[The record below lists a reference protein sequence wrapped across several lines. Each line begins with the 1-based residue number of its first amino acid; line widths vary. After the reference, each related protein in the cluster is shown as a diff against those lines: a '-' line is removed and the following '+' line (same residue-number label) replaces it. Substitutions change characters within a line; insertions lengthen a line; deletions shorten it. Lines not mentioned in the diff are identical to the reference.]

1 MSAQEPAVRETQ
13 ARQGAALIP
22 EAQAR
27 QRAALIM
34 DRRYSYR
41 ARIADF
47 AELTKPRITFL
58 VLITTLV
65 GFYMGSREH
74 LDLMLLFHTIL
85 GTALVASG
93 ASALNQFFER
103 ELDARMV
110 RTRNRPLP
118 DGRVFPIEALIF
130 SAVISAAGVVYLILF
145 VNVLTGALGAA
156 TLAGYILV
164 YTPLKTRTK
173 LCTLIGAIPGAAP
186 PMMGWTAARGEI
198 DAVALSL
205 FAILFLWQMPHFF
218 AIAWIFTED
227 YARAG
232 FSIHTSGERTGR
244 QIIFYCCA
252 LIPVSVLPTF
262 FGLTGMTYLLGA
274 ILLGFTYLGYGFAV
288 ALFRSNTH
296 AHRLLRVS
304 VLYLPALLVLMMI
317 DKI

>member
-1 MSAQEPAVRETQ
+1 MSAQQPAVRE
-13 ARQGAALIP
+13 AA
-22 EAQAR
+22 AR
-27 QRAALIM
+27 QRAE
-34 DRRYSYR
+34 YV
-41 ARIADF
+41 ADLV
-47 AELTKPRITFL
+47 ELTKPRITFL
-58 VLITTLV
+58 VLVTTLV
-65 GFYMGSREH
+65 GFYMGSTRG
-74 LDLMLLFHTIL
+74 LNLLLLLHTIL
-85 GTALVASG
+85 GTGLVASG
-93 ASALNQFFER
+93 ASALNQYFER
-103 ELDARMV
+103 DLDARMV

-118 DGRVFPIEALIF
+118 GGRLVPNEALVF
-130 SAVISAAGVVYLILF
+130 SSVISAAGVGYLLFF
-145 VNVLTGALGAA
+145 VNGLTAALGAA

-164 YTPLKTRTK
+164 YTPLKTRTT
-173 LCTLIGAIPGAAP
+173 LCTLIGAFPGAAP
-186 PMMGWTAARGEI
+186 PVMGWTAARGEI
-198 DAVALSL
+198 DGFALSL

-232 FSIHTSGERTGR
+232 FSIHSSGVSTGR

-262 FGLTGMTYLLGA
+262 FGLTGMVYFLGA

-288 ALFRSNTH
+288 ALFRSNAH

>member
-1 MSAQEPAVRETQ
+1 
-13 ARQGAALIP
+13 
-22 EAQAR
+22 
-27 QRAALIM
+27 
-34 DRRYSYR
+34 
-41 ARIADF
+41 
-47 AELTKPRITFL
+47 
-58 VLITTLV
+58 
-65 GFYMGSREH
+65 
-74 LDLMLLFHTIL
+74 
-85 GTALVASG
+85 
-93 ASALNQFFER
+93 
-103 ELDARMV
+103 MV

-118 DGRVFPIEALIF
+118 DGRLLPNEALVF
-130 SAVISAAGVVYLILF
+130 ASLISAAGVVYLMFF

-156 TLAGYILV
+156 TLAGYILL
-164 YTPLKTRTK
+164 YTPLKTRTT
-173 LCTLIGAIPGAAP
+173 LCTLIGAFPGAAP
-186 PMMGWTAARGEI
+186 PVMGWTAARGEI

-232 FSIHTSGERTGR
+232 FSMHTSGQATGR

-262 FGLTGMTYLLGA
+262 FGLTGTIYLLGA
-274 ILLGFTYLGYGFAV
+274 LLLGFVYLGYGFAV

-296 AHRLLRVS
+296 ARRLLRVS

>member
-1 MSAQEPAVRETQ
+1 MQDETM
-13 ARQGAALIP
+13 ALH
-22 EAQAR
+22 
-27 QRAALIM
+27 
-34 DRRYSYR
+34 RYSLR
-41 ARIADF
+41 EHISDF

-58 VLITTLV
+58 VLITTVV
-65 GFYMGSREH
+65 GFYMGSR
-74 LDLMLLFHTIL
+74 DGVNFLLLLHTII
-85 GTALVASG
+85 GTGLVASG
-93 ASALNQFFER
+93 ASALNQYFER
-103 ELDARMV
+103 DLDARMV

-118 DGRVFPIEALIF
+118 GGRLVPGEALIF
-130 SAVISAAGVVYLILF
+130 SSIISAAGALYLTFF

-156 TLAGYILV
+156 TLAGYILI

-173 LCTLIGAIPGAAP
+173 LCTLIGAFPGAAP
-186 PMMGWTAARGEI
+186 PMMGWTAARGEV

-232 FSIHTSGERTGR
+232 FSMHSSGGSTGR
-244 QIIFYCCA
+244 QIIFYCCL

-262 FGLTGMTYLLGA
+262 FGLTGSVYLLGA
-274 ILLGFTYLGYGFAV
+274 ILLGFIYLGYGFAV

-304 VLYLPALLVLMMI
+304 VLYLPVLLVLMMI

>member
-1 MSAQEPAVRETQ
+1 VRF
-13 ARQGAALIP
+13 
-22 EAQAR
+22 
-27 QRAALIM
+27 
-34 DRRYSYR
+34 
-41 ARIADF
+41 ADLM
-47 AELTKPRITFL
+47 ELTKPRITFL

-65 GFYMGSREH
+65 GFYMGSRDS
-74 LDLMLLFHTIL
+74 LNVVLMLHTLF

-93 ASALNQFFER
+93 ASALNQYFER
-103 ELDARMV
+103 DLDARMM

-118 DGRVFPIEALIF
+118 DGRLLPVDALIF
-130 SAVISAAGVVYLILF
+130 SSLISGAGVAYLMFF
-145 VNVLTGALGAA
+145 VNPLTGALGTA

-164 YTPLKTRTK
+164 YTPLKTRTT
-173 LCTLIGAIPGAAP
+173 LCTIIGAFPGAAP
-186 PMMGWTAARGEI
+186 PVMGWTAARGEI

-232 FSIHTSGERTGR
+232 FSIHPSGERTGR
-244 QIIFYCCA
+244 QIILYCCA
-252 LIPVSVLPTF
+252 LIPISVLPTF
-262 FGLTGMTYLLGA
+262 FGLTGMVYLLGS
-274 ILLGFTYLGYGFAV
+274 ILLGFIYLGYGFAV

-296 AHRLLRVS
+296 AHRLLRCS